1 VDAEHPIAK
10 NVAAEHPEHPAEVQM
25 KPVVKTPAPV
35 VTSDIQAQI
44 EAHVEREAAANEG
57 FFPLSY
63 EGRELQLKLVRVHT
77 EYLSSLGG
85 DRHFACVDLVDTEGD
100 VYDVDFFMQ
109 GDAGGMS
116 VTETTAHKL
125 NGKPF
130 YSWQQEADKTWKRVP
145 TEGAPNFLL
154 GVIEDRDAFEFTY
167 ELTLPSIENT
177 GRMWLPVARSD
188 DFQTIT
194 SMTVEAPGKQTMLD
208 ELEYGNKVLF
218 LELGPEDSGKT
229 ITMRYQVTRLEKA
242 AYDAKETDFSLYLQ
256 ALNQVP
262 IDQQFKTI
270 ADEVLKGKKGDLVRA
285 RALYD
290 HVIEKMAYKKVGEG
304 WGKGSAVYAC
314 NLKTGNCTDF
324 HSYFLALA
332 RAAGIPARFAI
343 GAPIPSERN
352 EGRID
357 GYHCWA
363 EFYAEGKW
371 WPVDI
376 SEGDKYTSLAT
387 YYFGHHPAN
396 RIELSQGRDLVVEPA
411 PMSGPINFLAYPV
424 FELDGETVKLKPIFS
439 FVRAE

>member
-1 VDAEHPIAK
+1 
-10 NVAAEHPEHPAEVQM
+10 
-25 KPVVKTPAPV
+25 
-35 VTSDIQAQI
+35 
-44 EAHVEREAAANEG
+44 
-57 FFPLSY
+57 
-63 EGRELQLKLVRVHT
+63 
-77 EYLSSLGG
+77 
-85 DRHFACVDLVDTEGD
+85 
-100 VYDVDFFMQ
+100 
-109 GDAGGMS
+109 
-116 VTETTAHKL
+116 
-125 NGKPF
+125 
-130 YSWQQEADKTWKRVP
+130 
-145 TEGAPNFLL
+145 
-154 GVIEDRDAFEFTY
+154 
-167 ELTLPSIENT
+167 
-177 GRMWLPVARSD
+177 
-188 DFQTIT
+188 
-194 SMTVEAPGKQTMLD
+194 
-208 ELEYGNKVLF
+208 
-218 LELGPEDSGKT
+218 
-229 ITMRYQVTRLEKA
+229 MRYQVTRLEKA